1 MRIQSGEVDEVRCRL
16 DLPAAELAHPVL
28 LELKAAGGTDYLVL
42 PLAMEDALTPFT
54 ISAYRRQWIAFA
66 TDLATGFSDEDVAAM
81 RELLPFISQRL
92 THECSKQAA
101 RSLLRIYL
109 GANAAERILAGQ
121 FRRAT
126 AQAIRAVIWYCDMR
140 GFTALSDANPAA
152 EVVKTLDAYFDC
164 VASPIDDHGGEVLK
178 FIGDAVLGIFP
189 IEDAGPGEPC
199 RRALA
204 AVDDAR
210 ANLARLN
217 ADRATRGEPA
227 LGLGIALHA
236 GEVMYGNIGAKN
248 RLDFTVIGAPS

>member
-1 MRIQSGEVDEVRCRL
+1 
-16 DLPAAELAHPVL
+16 
-28 LELKAAGGTDYLVL
+28 
-42 PLAMEDALTPFT
+42 
-54 ISAYRRQWIAFA
+54 
-66 TDLATGFSDEDVAAM
+66 M

-189 IEDAGPGEPC
+189 IEDAGPAEPC

-248 RLDFTVIGAPS
+248 RLDFTVIGAPVNEVCRVEALTRTLGVDVLLTQTFVRVAELTGARSLGRHTLKGVAQPQEVFLPPDVVQSDR